1 MPNIDN
7 IKKYKNIH
15 MIGIGGVSMSGIA
28 AILKNFG
35 FHVTGSDWVESETTN
50 KLNNLG
56 IHVTIGHSLDDVA
69 KSDAVVYSAAIKQ
82 DDPEMLEAKRL
93 HIPTIERADFLG
105 ELTRCYQDTICI
117 SGTHGKT
124 TTTSMISLCFLEG
137 LQDPSIQVGAFLKQ
151 INGNYKVG
159 SSEHFII
166 EACEYVESFL
176 KFSPKAEIILNI
188 DNDHLDYF
196 KDMDHIINAFIKYV
210 KLLPDDGLLVLNA
223 DDANCASL
231 FRFTTAKTVTYGIQN
246 EHANFVARNINYDT
260 NGFASFD
267 VYYNNTFY
275 KSFKLSVPGM
285 HNVLN
290 ALACICVCHSY
301 GLEKEDI
308 KNGLLKFTGAHRRF
322 EFVGTYN
329 NIKVYDDY
337 GHHPTEIEAVAN
349 ALKKKKYN
357 QSWVIFQ
364 PHTYSRTKAL
374 LHDFAKALTN
384 FDNIIITD
392 IYAAREKNNC
402 DITSKDLANEVA
414 KLGKKAYY
422 IKDFSEIANFIRKNA
437 IGNDIVITQGAGTVT
452 KIGPMIINKKEV

>member
-166 EACEYVESFL
+166 EACELSL
-176 KFSPKAEIILNI
+176 I
-188 DNDHLDYF
+188 
-196 KDMDHIINAFIKYV
+196 HI
-210 KLLPDDGLLVLNA
+210 
-223 DDANCASL
+223 
-231 FRFTTAKTVTYGIQN
+231 
-246 EHANFVARNINYDT
+246 
-260 NGFASFD
+260 
-267 VYYNNTFY
+267 
-275 KSFKLSVPGM
+275 
-285 HNVLN
+285 
-290 ALACICVCHSY
+290 
-301 GLEKEDI
+301 
-308 KNGLLKFTGAHRRF
+308 
-322 EFVGTYN
+322 
-329 NIKVYDDY
+329 
-337 GHHPTEIEAVAN
+337 
-349 ALKKKKYN
+349 
-357 QSWVIFQ
+357 
-364 PHTYSRTKAL
+364 
-374 LHDFAKALTN
+374 
-384 FDNIIITD
+384 
-392 IYAAREKNNC
+392 
-402 DITSKDLANEVA
+402 
-414 KLGKKAYY
+414 
-422 IKDFSEIANFIRKNA
+422 
-437 IGNDIVITQGAGTVT
+437 
-452 KIGPMIINKKEV
+452 